1 MCKLNIS
8 DSVSFNTFKIKMETM
23 ERIWHSLFRRK
34 KKKFATP
41 SNVNDDIEKENE
53 NTNKDCGA
61 DYETV
66 TVKSKG

>member
-1 MCKLNIS
+1 
-8 DSVSFNTFKIKMETM
+8 METM